1 MDTIERT
8 PFQKQREILIN
19 DIALGIEQVI
29 NNMAVLNKNLE
40 SVVAI
45 GREFENVA
53 SLWKNFNNAIITSAS
68 DNDLKEDNNNTGS
81 GRNYLF

>member
-53 SLWKNFNNAIITSAS
+53 NLWKNFNNAIITSAS
-68 DNDLKEDNNNTGS
+68 DNDLKEDNNNNTGS
-81 GRNYLF
+81 